1 MEYRSLG
8 STGLT
13 VSAIAFGGAPAG
25 LTNYLS
31 AYDPDDPAQA
41 DAVAAA
47 VVRALE
53 LGITYFDTALGYG
66 DGRSERI
73 FGQGRR
79 RAGALGQT
87 MLLATKVPASKRAPE
102 DVVASAE
109 ASLRNL
115 GVDTVDVLQLHGGR
129 WSDDEARRVLEEGTL
144 EALQG
149 LKQQGK
155 ARAIGFTAETGSPG
169 TFALIRSGAFDV
181 LQVAYSI
188 IYQDACNL
196 MVNAGPIV
204 EAAERGMGVVT
215 MRSLSSGVFQKLIVT
230 AAPAVAGQVDLYAL
244 ALGFVLSNPRVS
256 SAIVGMRTAGEVED
270 NVRLV
275 EAGAFRIDLEA
286 LHRRYVDG

>member
-1 MEYRSLG
+1 MEYRVLG
-8 STGLT
+8 ETGLT
-13 VSAIAFGGAPAG
+13 VSAVAFGGAPAG

-31 AYDPDDPAQA
+31 AYDPDDAAQA

-73 FGQGRR
+73 FGEGRR
-79 RAGALGQT
+79 RAGRLGEG

-115 GVDTVDVLQLHGGR
+115 GVETVDVLQLHGGR
-129 WSDDEARRVLEEGTL
+129 WSDEEARRVLEGGTL

-149 LKQQGK
+149 LKRQGK

-169 TFALIRSGAFDV
+169 TYALIRSGAFDV
-181 LQVAYSI
+181 LQIAYSL

-196 MVNAGPIV
+196 MVGAGPMV

-215 MRSLSSGVFQKLIVT
+215 MRSLSSGVFQKLMAT
-230 AAPAVAGQVDLYAL
+230 AAPAAAAQVDLYAL
-244 ALGFVLSNPRVS
+244 ALGFVLSNPLVNA
-256 SAIVGMRTAGEVED
+256 AIVGMRTAAEVET
-270 NVRLV
+270 NVRLA
-275 EAGAFRIDLEA
+275 ESGAFRVDLEA
-286 LHRRYVDG
+286 LHRRYVPG